1 VQFVGFEEINVK
13 DQNSHASFP
22 MLMMYP
28 TQTPSQTIQRGP
40 YKLEVSAHAP
50 IQDGAFPLVIISHG
64 SGGTNITFRNLAAF
78 LVKKGFIVAM
88 PEHPFNNR
96 TNNERHDTIE
106 NMVERPR
113 HISQALDLL
122 FQDPKWSTHLKK
134 EKVAMIGHS
143 MGAYTALAIAGGIP
157 HTKHQIEYD
166 PKTKIKSS
174 QEIAVTPD
182 PRVKCL
188 LLLAPAAG
196 WYLSEGAL
204 EKVKTPIYILTG
216 ELDHITPGFHAEIIK
231 KGIPNK
237 AQVTHKE
244 VKNAGHFS
252 FLSPFPPELKRPEA
266 LATQDP
272 EGFDREKYQAE
283 FHQEVFEYLQS
294 QLTKNS

>member
-113 HISQALDLL
+113 
-122 FQDPKWSTHLKK
+122 
-134 EKVAMIGHS
+134 
-143 MGAYTALAIAGGIP
+143 
-157 HTKHQIEYD
+157 
-166 PKTKIKSS
+166 
-174 QEIAVTPD
+174 
-182 PRVKCL
+182 
-188 LLLAPAAG
+188 LAPAAG